1 MQQIN
6 LLQEVLFDKPQP
18 LRSRQALLILLAVV
32 VLAALLSLGSYW
44 LTAGTEQRVRLIS
57 SKRDAAAA
65 KLVELEAQYP
75 VPVKDVLLEEKIVRL
90 ERQLRGLNQS
100 LSSADLPNSERNA
113 VLLKSLEGLARHP
126 LSGVWLTRVRIG
138 QAPGDLSMA
147 GSALRTELVP
157 AYLQLLRDQNIL
169 GGQVF
174 SGLSVNRL
182 AERPGQV
189 DFELKGE
196 AGGQ

>member
-6 LLQEVLFDKPQP
+6 LLQDVLFDKPKP
-18 LRSRQALLILLAVV
+18 LRSQQALLILLAVV
-32 VLAALLSLGSYW
+32 VLAVLLSLGSYW
-44 LTAGTEQRVRLIS
+44 LTARTAQQVRLLNG
-57 SKRDAAAA
+57 KRDAAAA

-100 LSSADLPNSERNA
+100 LDSADLPQPERNA

-138 QAPGDLSMA
+138 QSPGDLAMA

-157 AYLQLLRDQNIL
+157 AYLQLLRDQNVL
-169 GGQVF
+169 GGRVF

-182 AERPGQV
+182 AEKPGQV
-189 DFELKGE
+189 DFELKSA